1 MHMLVYYDTCM
12 VCIYVCVYVYVCVYM
27 YTYKYMCMDMYICTV
42 IFTLFDP
49 IYCYFCPGY
58 LYS

>member
-1 MHMLVYYDTCM
+1 MQFIMTHVWY
-12 VCIYVCVYVYVCVYM
+12 VYVCVSVCMCVYM
-27 YTYKYMCMDMYICTV
+27 YTYKYMCIDMYICTI

-49 IYCYFCPGY
+49 IYCYFCLGY